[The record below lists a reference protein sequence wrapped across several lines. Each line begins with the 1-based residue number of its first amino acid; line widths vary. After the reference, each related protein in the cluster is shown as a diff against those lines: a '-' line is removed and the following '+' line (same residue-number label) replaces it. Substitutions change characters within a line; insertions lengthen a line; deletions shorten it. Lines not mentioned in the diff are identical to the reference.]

1 MNVIDGILSTLKD
14 LAKRINRLETQ
25 GQPTWVYL
33 TAPLTSVDW
42 DGDAHSTTAKTLIDL
57 SVIFGAPAGIKA
69 ILVHAVASDSGSVG
83 AETYFGI
90 SPNDTAGS
98 SALVCYLTGQ
108 VNDWGVVDTG
118 VCPCDSNGD
127 IYYQIVASGANTLD
141 ATLRIWG
148 YMI

>member
-33 TAPLTSVDW
+33 TAPLTSTDW
-42 DGDAHSTTAKTLIDL
+42 DGDAHTTTAKTKIDL
-57 SVIFGAPAGIKA
+57 SVIFSAPAGIRA
-69 ILVHAVASDSGSVG
+69 VLVYVYANDSGSAG
-83 AETYFGI
+83 GDCYIAL

-98 SALVCYLTGQ
+98 SAVNCYLAGQ
-108 VNDWGVVDTG
+108 VNDWTVYENGI
-118 VCPCDSNGD
+118 CPCDANGD
-127 IYYQIVASGANTLD
+127 IYYQIVATGAGTLD
-141 ATLRIWG
+141 AWIQIWG